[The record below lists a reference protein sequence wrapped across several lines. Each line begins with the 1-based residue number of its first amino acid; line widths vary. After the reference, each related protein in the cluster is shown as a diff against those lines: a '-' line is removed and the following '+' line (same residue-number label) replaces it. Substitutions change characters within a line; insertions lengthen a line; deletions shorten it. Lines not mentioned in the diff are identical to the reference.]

1 MAFVQLKICLCCSGK
16 EVSGEAEKPSGAM
29 KFLLTFWPFHPL
41 LWRFS
46 CFAGWKN
53 AKQKAKPLSLPSSY
67 PPSRRK
73 QNAGW
78 LPLLVTKPPM
88 ASRLHGHIFAWVGT
102 YWQFSSRCKR
112 LVDVESFFS
121 SSMKSNT
128 VCSHVI
134 YTEKESAKSTIT
146 LQNRLWFDIRK
157 NTYATSSHT
166 PHTHVAYLHSQS
178 WADRPG
184 YKQEG
189 NSGSVQ
195 PELDPGPTPAA
206 PLCSPI

>member
-1 MAFVQLKICLCCSGK
+1 
-16 EVSGEAEKPSGAM
+16 
-29 KFLLTFWPFHPL
+29 
-41 LWRFS
+41 
-46 CFAGWKN
+46 
-53 AKQKAKPLSLPSSY
+53 
-67 PPSRRK
+67 
-73 QNAGW
+73 
-78 LPLLVTKPPM
+78 M